1 MASNFQAELA
11 KVQGVA
17 SSLEEKL
24 DEAARLISEQEKTI
38 SRMQESEAQQRD
50 GYASETKSL
59 LAKLSAMSEEFSK
72 EKQLLDNEISS
83 VKGEREDLRKKLSEI
98 HVNGA
103 FARMRSIS
111 RDLSSQGNAE
121 EEERSGFFR
130 GSCGGGDE
138 QWQGQSGG
146 KAGQGFLRVPGS
158 N

>member
-98 HVNGA
+98 H
-103 FARMRSIS
+103 MRSIS